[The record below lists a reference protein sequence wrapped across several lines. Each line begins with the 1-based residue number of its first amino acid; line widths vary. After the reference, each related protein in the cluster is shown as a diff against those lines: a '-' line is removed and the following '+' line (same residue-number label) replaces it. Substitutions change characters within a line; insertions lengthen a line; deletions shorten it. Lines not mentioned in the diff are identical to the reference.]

1 MSHAFI
7 LALRN
12 NQTDFFNIKNLNT
25 EFDLSTIKETTQ
37 NIFITMMQTL
47 FDTCSYLFNTCSYLF
62 NNCSYLFNNY
72 SYLFDKNHKYELI
85 ICIITYFMIIS
96 LIYQEKFYHEKI
108 NDLQDKI
115 NHINK
120 KMELQNDET
129 EYLLK
134 KTASNNVKINYLK
147 KELNKI
153 KKEL

>member
-25 EFDLSTIKETTQ
+25 EFDFNTIKETTQ
-37 NIFITMMQTL
+37 NIFTTMMQTL
-47 FDTCSYLFNTCSYLF
+47 FDVCSYLFDAGSYLF
-62 NNCSYLFNNY
+62 DTY

-120 KMELQNDET
+120 KLELQNDET

-134 KTASNNVKINYLK
+134 KTTSNNVKINYLK
-147 KELNKI
+147 KEVNKI